1 MHPLPNTSF
10 AHTNVESVAATIY
23 TPFGRNTS
31 FFDFTLK
38 QATILDNKNPEKE
51 AVNNLSD
58 FKLPLL
64 IFIRVLLPPHWSRAR
79 TTGIP
84 TV

>member
-10 AHTNVESVAATIY
+10 AHTNVESVAAPIY
-23 TPFGRNTS
+23 TPFGLNTS

-38 QATILDNKNPEKE
+38 QATILENKNPEKE

-58 FKLPLL
+58 FTLPLL
-64 IFIRVLLPPHWSRAR
+64 IFIRVLLPPHWFRAR

-84 TV
+84 AV

>member
-10 AHTNVESVAATIY
+10 AHTNVESVAAPIY

-38 QATILDNKNPEKE
+38 QATILENKNPEKE
-51 AVNNLSD
+51 AVNNLSV

-64 IFIRVLLPPHWSRAR
+64 IFIRVLPPPHWFPAR
-79 TTGIP
+79 TIDIP
-84 TV
+84 TA